1 MEYVFGLH
9 SNWSVG
15 RTTIK
20 LTNSFGFK
28 LQIKCIQT
36 N

>member
-1 MEYVFGLH
+1 MEYVFGIH
-9 SNWSVG
+9 SDLPVG

-20 LTNSFGFK
+20 FTNSFGFK
-28 LQIKCIQT
+28 LQIKCIQA